1 MTTKESFACME
12 KSLIAIEGLQNFGVC
27 LALTAFLQEGIF
39 IVQHAVTFVFPV
51 LSEWQLPWFSWL
63 LKQAKKDLTQIP

>member
-51 LSEWQLPWFSWL
+51 LSE
-63 LKQAKKDLTQIP
+63 